1 MPDPAIAART
11 SRRSPNRIGPE
22 NQSALRRGAIG
33 VWGMVFMV
41 VAATAPLTAMSSN
54 FSLSLGLGAGVGT
67 LGWVVALGL
76 LLLVFTAGYLALAR
90 TVVSAGAYQAY
101 VAHGLGAP
109 AGTAIAFIAWIAYN
123 LACAGMIAATGFF
136 ADLAMSTYAGVDL
149 PWWFYS
155 IVTLGVV
162 GLLGWFGVDV
172 ASRVTTV
179 ICVLQFGLLFALAVA
194 VLIQRPS
201 GFGTATQGFTPS
213 AMVSGGFAMTVVF
226 VVLSF
231 GSYEAA
237 ASYGEEAH
245 APGRKITIATC
256 LSLGLLVVVFLVS
269 TWTMVAA
276 FEDVQAEAQSDPG
289 ALVVRAADQYL
300 GSFTGA
306 VITVVTVGSFLAAA
320 VAFHNLASRYS
331 FALGRAGLLHGA
343 LAKTHASRAT
353 PHVAVSLQILLNI
366 VVLTPFVMAGADPLS
381 ALFPAVSGVTS
392 LALVAMMT
400 ACSISAVV
408 ASVRGT
414 LAGSVFTTRVCPAVS
429 AVALIGLGALI
440 LSHYGQVTGS
450 ASVIVA
456 CMPLLLV
463 IGAAFGAVMSVRRG
477 NDGQFGVAT
486 ASLDTDG
493 PPVRC

>member
-1 MPDPAIAART
+1 MTVEARQQ
-11 SRRSPNRIGPE
+11 NRDSGRGT
-22 NQSALRRGAIG
+22 LRRGAIG

-136 ADLAMSTYAGVDL
+136 TDLAMATYAGVDL
-149 PWWFYS
+149 PWWIYS
-155 IVTLGVV
+155 VVTLGIV

-172 ASRVTTV
+172 ASRLTTV
-179 ICVLQFGLLFALAVA
+179 ICVLQFGLLFALAIA

-201 GFGTATQGFTPS
+201 GFGAATEGFAPS

-256 LSLGLLVVVFLVS
+256 LSLGLLVLVFLVS
-269 TWTMVAA
+269 TWTLVAA
-276 FEDVQAEAQSDPG
+276 FQDVQAEAAADPG
-289 ALVVRAADQYL
+289 ALVITAADQYL

-306 VITVVTVGSFLAAA
+306 VIAVVTAGSFLAAS

-331 FALGRAGLLHGA
+331 FALGRAGLLHAA
-343 LAKTHASRAT
+343 LAKTHAVRAT
-353 PHVAVSLQILLNI
+353 PHIAVSLQILLN
-366 VVLTPFVMAGADPLS
+366 VAVLTPFVIAGLDPLS

-414 LAGSVFTTRVCPAVS
+414 LAGSVFATRVCPTVA
-429 AVALIGLGALI
+429 AVALLGIGALI
-440 LSHYGQVTGS
+440 VSQYEQVTGS
-450 ASVIVA
+450 SSVVVA

-463 IGAAFGAVMSVRRG
+463 IGAGYGVLMSIRRG
-477 NDGQFGVAT
+477 NDGQFGVSA
-486 ASLDTDG
+486 ASLDVDDPAG
-493 PPVRC
+493 HH

>member
-1 MPDPAIAART
+1 MSVDAQREGSVRGT
-11 SRRSPNRIGPE
+11 
-22 NQSALRRGAIG
+22 LRRGSIG

-123 LACAGMIAATGFF
+123 MACAAMIAATGFF
-136 ADLAMSTYAGVDL
+136 TDLAMSTYAGVDL
-149 PWWFYS
+149 PWWMYAALA
-155 IVTLGVV
+155 LGVV
-162 GLLGWFGVDV
+162 GLLGWFGVDM

-179 ICVLQFGLLFALAVA
+179 ICVLQFGLLLALAIA
-194 VLIQRPS
+194 VLVQRPG
-201 GFGTATQGFTPS
+201 GFGVAAQGFSPT
-213 AMVSGGFAMTVVF
+213 AMVTGGFAMTIVF

-256 LSLGLLVVVFLVS
+256 LSLALLVVVFLVS
-269 TWTMVAA
+269 TWTLIAA
-276 FEDVQAEAQSDPG
+276 FTDVQAEAAADPG
-289 ALVVRAADQYL
+289 ALVITAADRYL
-300 GSFTGA
+300 GSFAGA
-306 VITVVTVGSFLAAA
+306 VIAVVTAGSFLAAS

-331 FALGRAGLLHGA
+331 FALGRAGLLHAA
-343 LAKTHASRAT
+343 LARTHATRAT
-353 PHVAVSLQILLNI
+353 PHLAVGLQIALN
-366 VVLTPFVMAGADPLS
+366 VAVLTPFAVAGLDPLS

-392 LALVAMMT
+392 LALVTMMT

-414 LAGSVFTTRVCPAVS
+414 LAGSVFTTRVCPTVA
-429 AVALIGLGALI
+429 AVALVGIGALI
-440 LSHYGQVTGS
+440 LGHYEQVTGS
-450 ASVIVA
+450 ASAVVA

-463 IGAAFGAVMSVRRG
+463 VGAGYGVVMSIRRG
-477 NDGQFGVAT
+477 NDGQFGVAAT
-486 ASLDTDG
+486 SVDDES
-493 PPVRC
+493 PPGRP